1 MIREMKLA
9 TESMCDEEKEGCMSF
24 NLILAILA
32 LINALGVSI
41 WCIQD
46 FIRRRRWDRA
56 SAARWKTGSKSAE
69 RNTCQQKVEVQRGPK
84 NPGLYRE

>member
-1 MIREMKLA
+1 
-9 TESMCDEEKEGCMSF
+9 MSF

-46 FIRRRRWDRA
+46 FIRRRRLDRI
-56 SAARWKTGSKSAE
+56 STARWMAGLKSEE
-69 RNTCQQKVEVQRGPK
+69 RSTSQQKVEVQRGPR